1 MQGQAIAEGGRVTT
15 HGRAARDAEFES
27 WLIAREPAL
36 QRTAH
41 LLTGDVHTAQD
52 LVQVTLAKLYL
63 AWDRI
68 QDRGSVDAYARKILV
83 NEHRTAWRRPVR
95 RREQVTAAV
104 PDRAAPEQSYDG
116 QREAVWAFVASLPPR
131 QRAVVVLRFYEQLTE
146 PEIADLLG
154 ISLGTVK
161 SQSSRALAA
170 LRGHLP
176 DHPEL
181 TADDGNEEQR

>member
-1 MQGQAIAEGGRVTT
+1 MQGQVMVGGGSMSAHVRST
-15 HGRAARDAEFES
+15 RDAEFES

-68 QDRGSVDAYARKILV
+68 QDRGNADAYARKILL

-95 RREQVTAAV
+95 RREQVTDEV
-104 PDRAAPEQSYDG
+104 PDRAVPEQSYDG
-116 QREAVWAFVASLPPR
+116 QREAVWAFVGSLPPR

-154 ISLGTVK
+154 ISVGTVK

-170 LRGHLP
+170 LRADLP

-181 TADDGNEEQR
+181 TADGGEEER

>member
-1 MQGQAIAEGGRVTT
+1 MQGQAIAEGGLM
-15 HGRAARDAEFES
+15 AARRGSARDVEFES

-68 QDRGSVDAYARKILV
+68 QDRGSVDAYARKILL

-95 RREQVTAAV
+95 RREQVTDRI
-104 PDRAAPEQSYDG
+104 PDRPLDEPSYDG

-170 LRGHLP
+170 LRAHLP

-181 TADDGNEEQR
+181 TADGGEEER

>member
-1 MQGQAIAEGGRVTT
+1 MQGQATAEGAPVTT
-15 HGRAARDAEFES
+15 HGRAERDADFGS
-27 WLIAREPAL
+27 WLTAREPAL

-95 RREQVTAAV
+95 RRERVTAEV
-104 PDRAAPEQSYDG
+104 PDRAVVDQSYDG

-146 PEIADLLG
+146 PEIAELLG

-170 LRGHLP
+170 LRSHLP

-181 TADDGNEEQR
+181 TADGGEEER